1 MISDVFSLSENV
13 SFSMSQI
20 SLAVSNDRKFSPMS
34 MVIELTSQDM
44 NILFSAIHFFW
55 VGAVVS
61 GAAEASVM

>member
-1 MISDVFSLSENV
+1 MISYVFSLSENV

-20 SLAVSNDRKFSPMS
+20 SLAVSNHRKFSPMS

-55 VGAVVS
+55 VGDVVS
-61 GAAEASVM
+61 GAAEAPVM